1 MDLKEAQELE
11 GVDPLDHWY
20 YVSKSY
26 PLFREFERALSENQ
40 GRPISIADVGA
51 GEGVFT
57 RALIRRF
64 PGAVSHAT
72 LVDSGYPSEEAS
84 LLDGV
89 AVNRLRALPSR
100 FAARL
105 IVLMDVLEHI
115 ERDSEFLQQLVAS
128 TAPETRFFITVPAF
142 RLLWSK
148 HDEYLGHF
156 RRYRL
161 KELASL
167 CRGAGLLLDAQF
179 YFFATIFPAV
189 LALRAVSSG
198 DGTRSDLR
206 PAHPAVNA
214 LLKRLLFAESLW
226 CRANRVLGVSAVV
239 SARSARRA
247 Q

>member
-1 MDLKEAQELE
+1 MDLKEARELE
-11 GVDPLDHWY
+11 GVDPQDHWY
-20 YVSKSY
+20 YASKSY
-26 PLFREFERALSENQ
+26 PLFREFERALAANQ
-40 GRPISIADVGA
+40 GWPIPIADVGA

-72 LVDSGYPSEEAS
+72 LIDSGYPSEEAS
-84 LLDGV
+84 VMDGV
-89 AVNRLRALPSR
+89 PVNRSRNLPSR
-100 FAARL
+100 VDARL
-105 IVLMDVLEHI
+105 ILLMDVLEHI
-115 ERDSEFLQQLVAS
+115 ERDSEFLQAVVSCA
-128 TAPETRFFITVPAF
+128 APGTRFFITVPAF

-167 CRGAGLLLDAQF
+167 CRGAGLRLNARF

-189 LALRAVSSG
+189 LALRVVSGG

-214 LLKRLLFAESLW
+214 LLKKLLFAESLW
-226 CRANRVLGVSAVV
+226 CRTNRVLGVSAVV
-239 SARSARRA
+239 CA
-247 Q
+247 QSTPVAQ